1 MKPVL
6 KLKTY
11 FQPRPQPVSLV
22 YYLLT
27 ICGYNTF
34 AEVMLEFNA
43 KLSNPYVVKNTKN
56 LKLHNCSVKSALGK
70 CA

>member
-11 FQPRPQPVSLV
+11 LQPRPQPVSLV

-27 ICGYNTF
+27 ICGYSTF
-34 AEVMLEFNA
+34 SEAMLDFDA
-43 KLSNPYVVKNTKN
+43 KLSNPYVVTQADSNTRAT
-56 LKLHNCSVKSALGK
+56 H
-70 CA
+70 